1 MKKKLFITGAL
12 ISMTVFSAAVIYADT
27 DVREPELTSFTPKEF
42 TKIETAMASCATA
55 VRKEDQNYRK
65 GLSAYIR
72 HVNRNVSKQEADA
85 MVDSFVKYADEYN
98 VDEKIVM
105 AVAQTESCYYADV
118 VSCANYKGLMQTGDI
133 LAESAGYT
141 PESLFNPDISIKV
154 GASYIKDKLEE
165 FGDTRL
171 ALTAYNQGS
180 CSVHSGNYSKDYSYL
195 TLRRAEDME
204 TFLKEH
210 GYLKK

>member
-1 MKKKLFITGAL
+1 
-12 ISMTVFSAAVIYADT
+12 
-27 DVREPELTSFTPKEF
+27 
-42 TKIETAMASCATA
+42 
-55 VRKEDQNYRK
+55 
-65 GLSAYIR
+65 
-72 HVNRNVSKQEADA
+72 
-85 MVDSFVKYADEYN
+85 
-98 VDEKIVM
+98 
-105 AVAQTESCYYADV
+105 
-118 VSCANYKGLMQTGDI
+118 MQTGDI

-180 CSVHSGNYSKDYSYL
+180 VHSGNYSTDYADL

-204 TFLKEH
+204 NFLKEH